1 MLVSLRTSFPF
12 FKSVQSVPTQIQSA
26 DCKNP
31 KLADILVAFSFF
43 FFKEYFLIDEKFLFM
58 LH

>member
-43 FFKEYFLIDEKFLFM
+43 FLRNIF
-58 LH
+58 